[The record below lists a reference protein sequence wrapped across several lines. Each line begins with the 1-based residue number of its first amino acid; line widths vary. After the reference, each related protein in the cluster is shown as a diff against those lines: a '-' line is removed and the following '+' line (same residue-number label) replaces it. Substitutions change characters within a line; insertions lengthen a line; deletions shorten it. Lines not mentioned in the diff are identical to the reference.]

1 MSIKKAN
8 QEKIHKLAELIAYYE
23 VYNKAEGKSPKT
35 YNWYSE
41 NLKRFRGYVL
51 SRHHNEN
58 INSIDVKFLREYI
71 LYLMTKHR
79 FEKHPNNPATSEL
92 LSSSTIHGHVRTL
105 RAFFNWLQR
114 ENLTVTN
121 LAAGIKPPKIVKKVI
136 STLSDEEIVAILH
149 TFNSNSHAQIRNKV
163 IFMLLL
169 DSGLRIGELVNLKL
183 DDIYVNDG
191 LLKVMGKGKK
201 ERMVPIG
208 NKAQKTLQSYLF
220 RYRAK
225 AAHYDIKNVFLS
237 VNGTQLTENGIKLIF
252 RKLAHES
259 GVERLHAHLCRH
271 TFATRFLLNGGD
283 VFTLQQILGHSTLE
297 MVKNYVTL
305 ASNHVAMQHHKYSPL
320 DRLNARGIG

>member
-1 MSIKKAN
+1 
-8 QEKIHKLAELIAYYE
+8 
-23 VYNKAEGKSPKT
+23 
-35 YNWYSE
+35 
-41 NLKRFRGYVL
+41 
-51 SRHHNEN
+51 
-58 INSIDVKFLREYI
+58 
-71 LYLMTKHR
+71 MTKHR
-79 FEKHPNNPATSEL
+79 FENHPNNPATSEL

-225 AAHYDIKNVFLS
+225 AAHSDIKNVFLS

-252 RKLAHES
+252 KKLAHES

-320 DRLNARGIG
+320 DRLNLRGAG